1 MYLNLN
7 VYSFINN
14 LYINFFTIFY
24 HIIDIV
30 LTLKDVRVIVPTA
43 VRRGENVN
51 LMCLYDLEGDTLYS
65 LKWYKGKREFFRFTP
80 KKEPSLQTFPVPGI
94 YVEVSLCD
102 FN

>member
-1 MYLNLN
+1 M
-7 VYSFINN
+7 
-14 LYINFFTIFY
+14 
-24 HIIDIV
+24 
-30 LTLKDVRVIVPTA
+30 IVPTA

-94 YVEVSLCD
+94 YVEVSLILIILKYFIFD
-102 FN
+102 DVMDLFVIFDLIFKL